1 MKKKLIKFIYIII
14 QVSLF
19 LGAIY
24 FYMKLMHISE
34 NYGLGTEQAA
44 KSFNKSLRYDML
56 FSICIA
62 LFCINNLVSIII
74 NRRKKK
80 RQEQK
85 E

>member
-1 MKKKLIKFIYIII
+1 MQLK
-14 QVSLF
+14 
-19 LGAIY
+19 
-24 FYMKLMHISE
+24 HISE

-44 KSFNKSLRYDML
+44 KSFDNFLRYNVL
-56 FSICIA
+56 FSKCIA
-62 LFCINNLVSIII
+62 LFCINNLVSMII